1 MLSRRLFVNISD
13 LAPMPVLDDER
24 QGVLNAPTPDKT
36 NKPFKFLR
44 ACDAGSGSEPNARA
58 FFSS

>member
-1 MLSRRLFVNISD
+1 MNIAD
-13 LAPMPVLDDER
+13 LVLMPVLDDER

-58 FFSS
+58 VFSF

>member
-1 MLSRRLFVNISD
+1 VNIAD

-58 FFSS
+58 FFSF